1 MDNASFHRSK
11 LVTAHL
17 MATGMRAI
25 YNIPYSPQYNPI
37 ERVWAIIKNRYKRK
51 KLEIVGSGV
60 KLNHERVIREC
71 LDIVKDE
78 TVRSI
83 CTKTVENYI
92 FKQ

>member
-17 MATGMRAI
+17 QAEGIQAI

-37 ERVWAIIKNRYKRK
+37 ERVWALVKNYYKRR

-60 KLNHERVIREC
+60 KLDHERIIREC
-71 LDIVKDE
+71 LDRVKEE

-83 CTKTVENYI
+83 CTKTVCNNILKE
-92 FKQ
+92 